1 MQLLGQLHRDAM
13 LRGVCRW
20 ALIAASMV
28 GLSLSCAGENEREA
42 RERRPA
48 DGVTIVAALGDSI
61 TAGTPLWDPDPA
73 RRGQI
78 PDPKRRSE
86 YGYWAER
93 ALPDT
98 EFRNC
103 GVPGE
108 RTDEIERRLRPCV
121 RGAQVLIVQ
130 GGVNDI
136 AQGRPPAQAAADL
149 RAMVFRGEELG
160 LRVAIVELLP
170 WNGGF
175 PGADPLIQE
184 LNGRIGALAR
194 EEEVPVIEWY
204 RVLEDPKRPGRMRLD
219 WTDDLAHPSVEGYRR
234 LGEAVELP

>member
-1 MQLLGQLHRDAM
+1 MQLLGQLHRDVM

-20 ALIAASMV
+20 VLIAASMV
-28 GLSLSCAGENEREA
+28 SLFGCAGEDEREPP
-42 RERRPA
+42 ERRSV
-48 DGVTIVAALGDSI
+48 DGVTVVAALGDSI

-78 PDPKRRSE
+78 PGPKRRSQ

-93 ALPDT
+93 ALSDT
-98 EFRNC
+98 DVRNC

-108 RTDEIERRLRPCV
+108 RTDEIERRLKRCV

-136 AQGRPPAQAAADL
+136 AQGRPPAEAATDL
-149 RAMVFRGEELG
+149 RDMVLRGKKLG

-175 PGADPLIQE
+175 PGADPLIRE

-194 EEEVPVIEWY
+194 EEEVPLIGWY
-204 RVLEDPKRPGRMRLD
+204 DVLEDPERPGRMRLD
-219 WTDDLAHPSVEGYRR
+219 WTDDLAHPSVAGYRR
-234 LGEAVELP
+234 LGETVELP